1 MRASLL
7 LNLVLWV
14 AGKIAVRVKFCL
26 KQLFLAN
33 LSSPS
38 RDEDSKREQARLLC
52 ARHVRRKLAPMKF
65 DEVRTTKSD
74 GLRGVADNVRN
85 QLRQLTRSTLDAWRP
100 SPLDDSDRFQ
110 GHRGR
115 HSALKTAMQVLV
127 VLLLAACAVAGVT
140 ALATRHRVKH
150 EIAPLCDNNIDQH
163 ARLDRLVDRI
173 RSRLRDEEPFP
184 LPTDIA
190 PLRLYDGVL
199 WGLSN
204 FELRHPPQL
213 VCGNGYANLTMLIGL
228 VQPHVRYRWNFTP
241 IPGVTGQFIAHADRA
256 TVDIFL
262 QAPLD
267 SPNAKA
273 SIKSLKVTELSQIW
287 VKVPSVPVVS
297 WVASQIGNLGTM
309 INRKNLKRFLQE
321 NLRASIQK
329 TLDKEPL

>member
-1 MRASLL
+1 M
-7 LNLVLWV
+7 
-14 AGKIAVRVKFCL
+14 
-26 KQLFLAN
+26 
-33 LSSPS
+33 
-38 RDEDSKREQARLLC
+38 
-52 ARHVRRKLAPMKF
+52 PMTF
-65 DEVRTTKSD
+65 DELRSTKSD

-100 SPLDDSDRFQ
+100 SPLVICDRFQ
-110 GHRGR
+110 GQRGR
-115 HSALKTAMQVLV
+115 RSTLMTAMQVV
-127 VLLLAACAVAGVT
+127 AFLLLASCTVAGVT

-173 RSRLRDEEPFP
+173 RSRLRDDEPFP

-213 VCGNGYANLTMLIGL
+213 VCGNGYANLSMLMGL

-256 TVDIFL
+256 TVDVFL
-262 QAPLD
+262 QAPLN
-267 SPNAKA
+267 SSNAKA
-273 SIKSLKVTELSQIW
+273 TIKSLKVTELSQIW

-309 INRKNLKRFLQE
+309 INRKNLKMFLQE
-321 NLRASIQK
+321 NLRTSIQK